1 MCNQTEKGKIMAE
14 FKFTSAN
21 KSDSGS
27 KTPGSKTGLFVLIAA
42 IVVVL
47 LIIIFNCFTIVRE
60 GFIGVKYQFGR
71 IVEDDLS
78 AGLNFRIPF
87 IEEIEEVDIR
97 DQIYSVNA
105 NAYTSDTQNVQN
117 LQLKLN
123 YRYASSM
130 LSSIIRDT
138 GISNVENKLLV
149 PNVAKI
155 AKDAIGKVK
164 AEDLVQTRSEVQT
177 TIQNKLTEV
186 LNPYGIIV
194 TAFAIENLD
203 FDPAFEASIQEKVI
217 AAQDALKMENKTREK
232 EEEAKQIVI
241 AAQANADSQ
250 VAIAKAEAEAIAL
263 IEEQLTKSPN
273 YIDYYKVQK
282 WNGVFPQ
289 VMSDGVNPFVSISG
303 NSSTPTSTSSGSSS
317 YVQPSQS
324 SAAASD

>member
-1 MCNQTEKGKIMAE
+1 MAE

-21 KSDSGS
+21 KTEGGSGKSSGS
-27 KTPGSKTGLFVLIAA
+27 RTGMFVLIIA
-42 IVVVL
+42 VVIVL
-47 LIIIFNCFTIVRE
+47 LIIVFNCFTIVRE

-71 IVEDDLS
+71 IVEDNLS

-105 NAYTSDTQNVQN
+105 NAYTSDTQSVQN

-123 YRYASSM
+123 YRYSSSM
-130 LSSIIRDT
+130 LSNIIRET
-138 GISNVENKLLV
+138 GINNVENKLLV

-164 AEDLVQTRSEVQT
+164 AEDLVQTRSEVQS
-177 TIQNKLTEV
+177 TIQNELTEV
-186 LNPYGIIV
+186 LNPYGIVV

-241 AAQANADSQ
+241 AADADSQ
-250 VAIAKAEAEAIAL
+250 VAIAEAEAKAISL
-263 IEEQLTKSPN
+263 IEEQLQKSPN
-273 YIDYYKVQK
+273 YISYFTIQR
-282 WNGVFPQ
+282 WNGILPQ
-289 VMSDGVNPFVSISG
+289 VVSDGVNPFVSIAPGTASDNSG
-303 NSSTPTSTSSGSSS
+303 SRTSGVPSIQPSSGST
-317 YVQPSQS
+317 
-324 SAAASD
+324 AE

>member
-1 MCNQTEKGKIMAE
+1 MAE
-14 FKFTSAN
+14 FKFTDAGNNSAK
-21 KSDSGS
+21 KSSG
-27 KTPGSKTGLFVLIAA
+27 GSGNKTGTIIFIAVIAVIILIVL
-42 IVVVL
+42 
-47 LIIIFNCFTIVRE
+47 FNCFTIVNE

-71 IVEDDLS
+71 IIEDDLQ

-87 IEEIEEVDIR
+87 IEEIDQVDIR

-105 NAYTSDTQNVQN
+105 NAYTSDTQSVQN

-123 YRYASSM
+123 YRYSSAM
-130 LSSIIRDT
+130 LSNIIRET

-164 AEDLVQTRSEVQT
+164 AEDLVQTRSEVQS
-177 TIQNKLTEV
+177 TIQNELTEV
-186 LNPYGIIV
+186 LSPYGIIV

-241 AAQANADSQ
+241 AAQADADSQ
-250 VAIAKAEAEAIAL
+250 VAIAEAEAKAISL
-263 IEEQLTKSPN
+263 IEEQLANSPN
-273 YIDYYKVQK
+273 YIDYYKLQK
-282 WNGVFPQ
+282 WNGVLPQ
-289 VMSDGVNPFVSISG
+289 VIGDGVNPFIALSD
-303 NSSTPTSTSSGSSS
+303 SSKASTTSGSTASVPS
-317 YVQPSQS
+317 YVPSNTQNT
-324 SAAASD
+324 AE